1 VTEAGHAAAA
11 AAPWYAAIP
20 SLAGLDGAARAV
32 LDRARLLTLP
42 PGAVTFR
49 PGAPCSAFIVL
60 LEGVVRVRMISETG
74 REIVL
79 YRVEPGQTCIL
90 TTACLMSRREYSA
103 EAIADTEARAALI
116 ARGDFESLMARSGG
130 FRDFVFSSFGERL
143 ADMFTVV
150 DEVAFRRIDR
160 RVARFLVDRGGTE
173 RTVALSHADLA
184 VELGTAR
191 EVVSRQLK
199 EFERRGWVEL
209 ARGRITVLDGEA
221 LDRIARS

>member
-1 VTEAGHAAAA
+1 MATHGPAA
-11 AAPWYAAIP
+11 AAPWHAGSPLLAA
-20 SLAGLDGAARAV
+20 LDGDAKAR

-60 LEGVVRVRMISETG
+60 LKGVVRVRMLSETG

-79 YRVEPGQTCIL
+79 YRVEAGETCIL

-103 EAIADTEARAALI
+103 EAIVDSEAQAALI
-116 ARGDFESLMARSGG
+116 ARADFEALMATSSG
-130 FRDFVFSSFGERL
+130 FRDFIFGSFGERL

-160 RVARFLVDRGGTE
+160 RIARFLLDHGGPE
-173 RTVALSHADLA
+173 RAVALSHADLA
-184 VELGTAR
+184 VELGTVR

-209 ARGRITVLDGEA
+209 ARGRITISDGAA
-221 LDRIARS
+221 LERIARS

>member
-1 VTEAGHAAAA
+1 MSEAGRAAAA

-20 SLAGLDGAARAV
+20 ALATLDGEARAI

-42 PGAVTFR
+42 SGAVTFR
-49 PGAPCSAFIVL
+49 PGAPCNAFIVL

-103 EAIADTEARAALI
+103 EAIVDREVRAALI
-116 ARGDFESLMARSGG
+116 ARGDFESLMAGSAG
-130 FRDFVFSSFGERL
+130 FREFVFSSFGERL

-150 DEVAFRRIDR
+150 DEVAFRRMDR
-160 RVARFLVDRGGTE
+160 RVARLLLDRGGPA

-209 ARGRITVLDGEA
+209 ARGRITIRDREA
-221 LDRIARS
+221 LDRVASS